1 MIVVILSSFFTD
13 RWVVLSHSRLP
24 ETKCYLGEVKTVKSV
39 VKNAKK
45 CVENGKKCGENGK
58 KCGTAIFKNGKNC
71 QMGHGKNKCK
81 DYGV

>member
-1 MIVVILSSFFTD
+1 M
-13 RWVVLSHSRLP
+13 
-24 ETKCYLGEVKTVKSV
+24 

-81 DYGV
+81 D